1 MQYAQEILSAQ
12 QIAAIRKHAF
22 ETENAKSI
30 APETLSLIYEQQWFQ
45 ALVPKAFGGLELPL
59 PEAVRLFEAL
69 AKADANIGWCVNLGA
84 GANMFSG
91 YLDEQTARTIFNAP
105 TTCCAGSGAVSG
117 TAKKTNDGYLLSGR
131 WKYASGANHATHF
144 TANAWLLDE
153 WDNAIVE
160 NGEPV
165 FRSFIIPADQIIN
178 HKNWDAVGLRATSS
192 NDFEARSVFVPF
204 DRTFTLLKPSSFAN
218 GPVYHFPF
226 STMAVVNMTCM
237 MTGIALHF
245 LDEYEQMAALK
256 KPLHSTVLLK
266 ENPIAKAIAGK
277 ISAEFMTARNLMY
290 RHLDEVW
297 KSYEEGREADP
308 ESLAE
313 LKRITHQAAMLS
325 RKLINDLFPLCGMN
339 AVSPGSELNKIW
351 RDAAVAGQHYLM
363 SPLQLTEIDLAKVIS
378 DDIS

>member
-1 MQYAQEILSAQ
+1 MHYTQEILSAQ
-12 QIAAIRKHAF
+12 QIADIRKYTF
-22 ETENAKSI
+22 ETENTKSI
-30 APETLSLIYEQQWFQ
+30 SPETLSLIYDQQWFQ

-91 YLDEQTARTIFNAP
+91 YLEEETARSIFNSSK
-105 TTCCAGSGAVSG
+105 TCCAGSGAVSG
-117 TAKKTNDGYLLSGR
+117 KAKKTTDGYILTGR

-153 WDNAIVE
+153 SGNAIVE

-178 HKNWDAVGLRATSS
+178 HKNWEAVGLCATSS
-192 NDFEARSVFVPF
+192 NDFEAQSVFVPF
-204 DRTFTLLKPSSFAN
+204 NHTFTLLKPSSFAQ
-218 GPVYHFPF
+218 GAVYKFPF

-245 LDEYEQMAALK
+245 LDEYEQLAAKK
-256 KPLHSTVLLK
+256 KPLHSAVLLK
-266 ENPIAKAIAGK
+266 DNPVAKAIVRK
-277 ISAEFMTARNLMY
+277 ISGEFMMARNLMY
-290 RHLDEVW
+290 LQLHEVW
-297 KSYEEGREADP
+297 KQYEDGSEADQDA
-308 ESLAE
+308 LDN
-313 LKRITHQAAMLS
+313 LKRVANQAARLS

-339 AVSPGSELNKIW
+339 AVSPQSELNKIW

-363 SPLQLTEIDLAKVIS
+363 SPLQLTELENV
-378 DDIS
+378 